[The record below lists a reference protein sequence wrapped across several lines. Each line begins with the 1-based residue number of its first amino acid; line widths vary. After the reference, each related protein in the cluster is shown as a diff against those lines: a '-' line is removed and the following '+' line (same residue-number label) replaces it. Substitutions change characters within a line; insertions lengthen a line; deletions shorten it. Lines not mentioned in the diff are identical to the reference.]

1 MDAEEWSISD
11 GSSSSG
17 LQALLTDV
25 HPVVDADHAPPTMM
39 TPVGI
44 VAQTSP
50 VSSRA
55 KLHTPPTTSCPVL
68 AQGHLPLPSQ
78 VSPLLS
84 KYFPGLLLKLK
95 LHAVLFS
102 GLPFCFS
109 I

>member
-1 MDAEEWSISD
+1 MSD

-39 TPVGI
+39 TPVDI

-50 VSSRA
+50 VSSIA
-55 KLHTPPTTSCPVL
+55 KFHTPPTTSCPVL
-68 AQGHLPLPSQ
+68 AQGRLPLPPQ
-78 VSPLLS
+78 GSPLLS
-84 KYFPGLLLKLK
+84 EYFPGLLLKLK